1 MDSQLKQRLIGAA
14 VLIALAIIFVPMFL
28 SGSPPKPETVTENL
42 AIPPAPS
49 EREFQTRVVPAQGG
63 KATTP
68 APLTTLPSGET
79 DKVATVE
86 AGPRERVEVPYDT
99 QPGGKPAAT
108 PAKPM
113 PAAPTTSAPTTPAPL
128 PAKPAT
134 AQTAPPSASPTGRF
148 VVHLGV
154 FANAANAEGLV
165 ATAKKNGLAAYSES
179 AEADGK
185 PATRV
190 RLGPYAD
197 RATAEAARL
206 KLQQADAKLKGS
218 VVDVGATPAAQP
230 KADAPATAL
239 AANRAGGWAVQLGAF
254 KSQDEANK
262 LMQRAKGAGFSTFVD
277 TVGQGAEKLWRV
289 RVGPES
295 DRANSEKTRDAVKAK
310 LSVAGM
316 VVTLP

>member
-28 SGSPPKPETVTENL
+28 SGSPPKTDTVTENL

-63 KATTP
+63 KSTA
-68 APLTTLPSGET
+68 APLTQVAAGES
-79 DKVATVE
+79 DKVATVN
-86 AGPRERVEVPYDT
+86 AGPRDRVEVPYEA
-99 QPGGKPAAT
+99 QPGATKAT
-108 PAKPM
+108 PTPARPE
-113 PAAPTTSAPTTPAPL
+113 PAAPAPPKPEPL
-128 PAKPAT
+128 PARPAS
-134 AQTAPPSASPTGRF
+134 AQTAPPAASPNGRF
-148 VVHLGV
+148 AVHLGV
-154 FANAANAEGLV
+154 FANATNAEGLV

-197 RATAEAARL
+197 RASAEAARL

-218 VVDVGATPAAQP
+218 VVDLGGTPAAQP

-239 AANRAGGWAVQLGAF
+239 ATNRAGGWAVQLGAF

-262 LMQRAKGAGFSTFVD
+262 LMQRAKGAGFATFVD

-289 RVGPES
+289 RVGPEA
-295 DRANSEKTRDAVKAK
+295 DRANTEKVRDAVKAK
-310 LSVAGM
+310 LSVTGM

>member
-63 KATTP
+63 NATSP
-68 APLTTLPSGET
+68 APLTTLPAGEA
-79 DKVATVE
+79 DKVATVD
-86 AGPRERVEVPYDT
+86 AGRRERVEVPYEA
-99 QPGGKPAAT
+99 QPGGKPAT
-108 PAKPM
+108 
-113 PAAPTTSAPTTPAPL
+113 APTKPEPVAPKPEPL
-128 PAKPAT
+128 PAKPPS
-134 AQTAPPSASPTGRF
+134 AQTAPPSASPGGRF
-148 VVHLGV
+148 AVHLGV
-154 FANAANAEGLV
+154 FANATNAEGLV
-165 ATAKKNGLAAYSES
+165 ATAKKNGLAAYTES

-206 KLQQADAKLKGS
+206 KLSQADGKLKGS
-218 VVDVGATPAAQP
+218 VVDLGGTPAAQP
-230 KADAPATAL
+230 KADVPATAL

-254 KSQDEANK
+254 KSQEEANK
-262 LMQRAKGAGFSTFVD
+262 LVQRAKSAGFASFVD

-289 RVGPES
+289 RVGPET
-295 DRANSEKTRDAVKAK
+295 DRANTEKVRDAVKAK
-310 LSVAGM
+310 LSVTGM
-316 VVTLP
+316 IVTLP